1 MGVPR
6 PVESVFDKIDLERYS
21 RQLPMLGA
29 RGQIDLASSTVA
41 VVGLGGLGSL
51 VSYYL
56 AAAGV
61 GRLILV
67 DGERV
72 ELSNLNRQIL
82 YGTSDV
88 GEWKADV
95 AARRLS
101 ELNPDI
107 EVVPRREALSP
118 DNVGRLLEGADV
130 VVDGLDDWRAR
141 MILDNYTQETGKPL
155 VHGAVDGFFGQMTVI
170 VPGKT
175 PCLACLA
182 PRDLGHRGCRA
193 ALGAAVGLVAVLE
206 ALDTIKLV
214 AKIGKPSIGRLLVI
228 DALNTRVEEIE
239 LKPVECSMCRER
251 LSRAN
256 AYQPEPSVRPGA

>member
-1 MGVPR
+1 MA
-6 PVESVFDKIDLERYS
+6 SVFDKIDLERYS
-21 RQLPMLGA
+21 RQLPMIGA
-29 RGQIDLASSTVA
+29 RGQIELASSTVA

-61 GRLILV
+61 GRLLLI

-72 ELSNLNRQIL
+72 ELNNLNRQIL
-82 YGTSDV
+82 FTTRDV
-88 GEWKADV
+88 GRWKAEV
-95 AARRLS
+95 AALRLR

-107 EVVPRREALSP
+107 EVEPVKGMINA
-118 DNVGRLLEGADV
+118 DNVDEILDGADV

-141 MILDNYTQETGKPL
+141 LVLDEYSQRTGKPL
-155 VHGAVDGFFGQMTVI
+155 VHGAVDGFYGQMTVI

-182 PRDLGHRGCRA
+182 PKDLGYRGCRA

-206 ALDTIKLV
+206 ALDTIKLLTRMGNP
-214 AKIGKPSIGRLLVI
+214 AIGRLLVV
-228 DALNTRVEEIE
+228 DALNTRIEEIS
-239 LKPVECSMCRER
+239 LKPVDCEPCRER
-251 LSRAN
+251 IAGEPRAL
-256 AYQPEPSVRPGA
+256 VTPGT

>member
-1 MGVPR
+1 MKT
-6 PVESVFDKIDLERYS
+6 VFDKIDLERYS

-29 RGQIDLASSTVA
+29 SGQVELASSTVA

-61 GRLILV
+61 GRLVVV

-72 ELSNLNRQIL
+72 ELNNLNRQIL
-82 YGTSDV
+82 YTTRDV

-95 AARRLS
+95 AARRLG

-107 EVVPRREALSP
+107 EIVAHRQMVDG
-118 DNVGRLLEGADV
+118 DNAEELLGEADV
-130 VVDGLDDWRAR
+130 IVDGLDDWRAR
-141 MILDNYTQETGKPL
+141 IVLDYYSQETGKPL
-155 VHGAVDGFFGQMTVI
+155 VHGAVDGFYGQMTVI

-182 PRDLGHRGCRA
+182 PRDLGYRGCRA
-193 ALGAAVGLVAVLE
+193 ALGASVGLVAVLE
-206 ALDTIKLV
+206 ALDTIKLLT
-214 AKIGKPSIGRLLVI
+214 KRGNPSIGRLLIV
-228 DALNTRVEEIE
+228 DALNTRIEEIP
-239 LKPVECSMCRER
+239 LKPVECQPCRER
-251 LSRAN
+251 LLQQASTD
-256 AYQPEPSVRPGA
+256 SSTS